1 MAAGIN
7 LLHLLLKMWRGVGC
21 PGSQGAVFMAFFLQ
35 MERKLVPFDILMC
48 GVGDRTSE
56 YLDMQTVG

>member
-1 MAAGIN
+1 MGIN
-7 LLHLLLKMWRGVGC
+7 LLHLLLKMWMGIGR
-21 PGSQGAVFMAFFLQ
+21 PGPWGAVFMAFRLQ
-35 MERKLVPFDILMC
+35 MERKLILFDILMC